1 MWTVLAIIGK
11 SYLEISMIT
20 IDFSGSGP
28 IDKKMTAVV
37 EVQVARGEQVAAL
50 ARSRPS
56 LV

>member
-1 MWTVLAIIGK
+1 
-11 SYLEISMIT
+11 MIT

>member
-1 MWTVLAIIGK
+1 MWTVLAITGK
-11 SYLEISMIT
+11 FYLEISKIT